1 MILAQNQT
9 YESMEQNREARN
21 KHTHL
26 WRIKL
31 GQRRQEYA
39 MEKRQSLQPCWESWT
54 ATCKSM
60 KLEHILNTINK
71 NRLKMA

>member
-39 MEKRQSLQPCWESWT
+39 MEKRQSLYQVVLGTGQPLVKE
-54 ATCKSM
+54 
-60 KLEHILNTINK
+60 
-71 NRLKMA
+71 